1 MCLSE
6 VSFDGL
12 GAVWTIACSIGVGEA
27 RPTGVV
33 AGFDGGK
40 PGGLDGE
47 SSSCMQVVYKS
58 CYTWKIG
65 GTERSWSDAQCWR
78 GNVVKGVVVGE

>member
-1 MCLSE
+1 MLS
-6 VSFDGL
+6 
-12 GAVWTIACSIGVGEA
+12 VWTMTGGVGVGEA

-47 SSSCMQVVYKS
+47 SSSCMQVVHKG
-58 CYTWKIG
+58 CYTRKIG
-65 GTERSWSDAQCWR
+65 GTERIRSDATCWR
-78 GNVVKGVVVGE
+78 GNVVKGVVIG